1 LQTSKHR
8 QQFIGC
14 FLCYRISS
22 CCNFRTIKGT
32 CYGII
37 GKWFVKRLGRTET
50 KITLFGRKTR
60 YYTNS
65 MIAKNMVIICKS
77 LQKSTPFSFRIMP
90 PRRVLSFSLRPT
102 TGCTSVL
109 IIISI
114 QIIIISRS
122 RKFYPEIFKR
132 SDTYESIPNQTH
144 HSILF
149 DILLHIINRTRCAS
163 RPKII
168 GIRINICHISYP
180 RFRYRCSIQSLMYL
194 GILTICLSGTI
205 LHNIRR
211 SHIHTYCKIFVYL

>member
-1 LQTSKHR
+1 
-8 QQFIGC
+8 
-14 FLCYRISS
+14 
-22 CCNFRTIKGT
+22 
-32 CYGII
+32 
-37 GKWFVKRLGRTET
+37 
-50 KITLFGRKTR
+50 
-60 YYTNS
+60 
-65 MIAKNMVIICKS
+65 
-77 LQKSTPFSFRIMP
+77 MP

-194 GILTICLSGTI
+194 GILTIACPEPSCTIYVGAIFIPIVRYLFIFDSILARKENLSYPVPVTI
-205 LHNIRR
+205 PA
-211 SHIHTYCKIFVYL
+211 